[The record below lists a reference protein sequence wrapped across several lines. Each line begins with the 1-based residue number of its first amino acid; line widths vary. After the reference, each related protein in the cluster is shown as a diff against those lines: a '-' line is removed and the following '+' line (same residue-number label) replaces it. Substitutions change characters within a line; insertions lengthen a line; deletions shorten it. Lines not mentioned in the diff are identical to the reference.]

1 LRSVT
6 AFNGYPISFVLAV
19 LLHVMVVV
27 ALFLFQRSNTE
38 AIQVVQPPAIRANL
52 VGMNPQARNQQA
64 QEQREAERAREQRQA
79 QQRREEEQRQAAAR
93 QEQQRQEQQRAEQER
108 QAELQRI
115 AQVQER
121 QEREQQQQRQ
131 DQQRR
136 QEQERQASEQRQR
149 EEQQRQEQQRQEQQR
164 QQEVAAQQERERQQR
179 AQQEAAAQAQATA
192 AAAQEG
198 EAVMSYTTLIHDL
211 VQQQWSRPP
220 SARNGMVTVL
230 RIRLVPTGEVIDVEV
245 VQSSGDGAFD
255 RAAVTA
261 VNRVGTIRELQGMDP
276 QLFNRNFRTL
286 LLTFRPEDLLN

>member
-1 LRSVT
+1 MT

-27 ALFLFQRSNTE
+27 ALFLFQRSNPE
-38 AIQVVQPPAIRANL
+38 AIQIAQPPAVRAQL
-52 VGMNPQARNQQA
+52 VGMNPQARNQQV
-64 QEQREAERAREQRQA
+64 QEQRESERAREQRA
-79 QQRREEEQRQAAAR
+79 EQQRREEEQRQAAARQEQQRQEQQR

-115 AQVQER
+115 AQLQAR
-121 QEREQQQQRQ
+121 QEQQQQQ

-136 QEQERQASEQRQR
+136 QEQERAAAEQRQR
-149 EEQQRQEQQRQEQQR
+149 EERERQAQEQQR
-164 QQEVAAQQERERQQR
+164 QQEVAAQQERERQQQ
-179 AQQEAAAQAQATA
+179 AQQQAAAQAQAA

-220 SARNGMVTVL
+220 SARNGMMAVL

-245 VQSSGDGAFD
+245 VQSSGDGPFD